1 MTYDEAKELADNE
14 PKDNVPLNQTIF
26 DITEIPYVMKHF
38 KQFIKDKTFKYDEGQ
53 YQNFWMLKLVYYD
66 FVDEN

>member
-1 MTYDEAKELADNE
+1 MTYDEAKVLADSE

-38 KQFIKDKTFKYDEGQ
+38 K
-53 YQNFWMLKLVYYD
+53 
-66 FVDEN
+66 